1 MYHKIKV
8 CERTKLLRWQD
19 VKEKRMA
26 QLQKLMD
33 ALEKRKDTELKQ
45 TA

>member
-1 MYHKIKV
+1 MDNKIKV

-19 VKEKRMA
+19 VKDKRMA

-33 ALEKRKDTELKQ
+33 ALEKRKETELKQ
-45 TA
+45 PA

>member
-1 MYHKIKV
+1 MDNKIKV

-19 VKEKRMA
+19 VKDKRMA
-26 QLQKLMD
+26 QLQKLIE
-33 ALEKRKDTELKQ
+33 ALEKRKETELKQ

>member
-1 MYHKIKV
+1 MDTKKKV
-8 CERTKLLRWQD
+8 SERTKLLRWQD
-19 VKEKRMA
+19 VKDKRMA

-33 ALEKRKDTELKQ
+33 ALEKRKETELKQ

>member
-1 MYHKIKV
+1 MDNKKKV
-8 CERTKLLRWQD
+8 SERTKLLRWKD
-19 VKEKRMA
+19 VKDKRMA

-33 ALEKRKDTELKQ
+33 ALEKRKETDLKQ